1 MFNLKQELTVNLIS
15 VKPVSVEGTNY
26 LTLWAYQQADGTNK
40 AVIGGE
46 VMKLSADPSLESE
59 FRKLFDGA
67 KSPLLQCDISAE
79 LRSLCGKAFWLGVT
93 RRATDPY
100 FTSYVFKSFYYERWE
115 YFNITENTG
124 A

>member
-59 FRKLFDGA
+59 FRKLFEGA
-67 KSPLLQCDISAE
+67 KNPLLQCDISAE
-79 LRSLCGKAFWLGVT
+79 LR
-93 RRATDPY
+93 
-100 FTSYVFKSFYYERWE
+100 
-115 YFNITENTG
+115 TG
-124 A
+124 AANSTKLYVVGVKASKTATNSTAKTV